1 MHCTN
6 FVDLNVHN
14 VRSTERWQATLQA
27 VKEAK
32 DGIAEFEKQQQRARI
47 AQKSSASAA
56 RLLSKFFRRASPM
69 SERIGKARLFMES
82 AVRKAERRLMENKRA
97 QLASISSKEHIAE
110 ALAEEL
116 FRTPGTLLT
125 SKEFAHIYQE
135 SNCEELREN
144 VDCNEIPFVNSIRT
158 ADGTCNNLAN
168 PTQGASFTAFARILP
183 PRYEDGVSQL
193 RGCIQSK
200 TDGIFHNGPFGPPNP
215 SARLISTTIVRDRP
229 ENESELSHLVMQW
242 GQFIDHDIDL
252 SVEFQNVTCDL
263 VNCECT
269 DICAPVRVPKD
280 DQTFGTGT
288 ARNGSCLWFVRT
300 VPACPKIQYEPRQ
313 QLNEITSYLDG
324 SMVYGSTTARAR
336 FLRELEGGRLKVG
349 PVFPPGGHASL
360 PTIPPCPP
368 EKNELGEIEIPSD
381 CTPPG
386 FNQVF
391 LAGDTRANEQVS
403 LTVMHTLWMRE
414 HNRIAGIL
422 QNLNSHWNDECVY
435 QETRKIVGALIQ
447 KITLYDYLPLILG
460 DQVFEQLVGMDYPGY
475 QPGTDVS
482 IPNAFATAA
491 YRFGHSQIQ
500 PTFERLNSSFQSI
513 PAGPL
518 SLRDAFF
525 NPQAYY
531 DSQGTA
537 PLVRGWITQPAR
549 QLDEFLN
556 SILTNQLFE
565 RDNEPG
571 MDLATLNVQRGRDH
585 GLPPYLIWKNFC
597 KNQFNI
603 SSDIQNELTYIR
615 FLQTYGTL
623 DTVDLFVGA
632 LAEEPLPG
640 SIVGATLACIFGITF
655 SRLRAGDRFWYE
667 NPGVFTPPQLDQI
680 QKGTIA
686 RIICDNGGGIPRVQK
701 NAFLLGSRSDCS
713 SIPSLDFQPWQ
724 EDPLCYERIEILPHN
739 RPRVKIQ
746 SSTRSFS
753 SQPNTYRQEVTFTN
767 STTTVRVC
775 IPFECPTSCQNTQ
788 VMISELANSNPKCRV
803 TSNSRLPP
811 NTAPAGEEDAY
822 HGLWTKS
829 NIQNSSG
836 LFNNEQICE
845 SGPSVA
851 LTYDCST
858 DSGKRNRLTLTTTAD
873 LERELAR
880 VLQSGGSNNM
890 PIQNVTATKLEPFDI
905 TERRDEIP
913 QELLSIKA
921 TQTQS
926 KVSKHYS

>member
-1 MHCTN
+1 MMR
-6 FVDLNVHN
+6 

-56 RLLSKFFRRASPM
+56 RLLAKFFRRASPM

-97 QLASISSKEHIAE
+97 QLASISNKEHMAE

-116 FRTPGTLLT
+116 FHTPGTLLT

-135 SNCEELREN
+135 SNCEELREH

-158 ADGTCNNLAN
+158 ADGTCNNLDN
-168 PTQGASFTAFARILP
+168 PTQGSSFTAFARLLE
-183 PRYEDGVSQL
+183 PRYEDGVNQL
-193 RGCIQSK
+193 RGFIQSK
-200 TDGIFHNGPFGPPNP
+200 TDGIFHKGPFGPPNP
-215 SARLISTTIVRDRP
+215 SARLISTTIVRDRI
-229 ENESELSHLVMQW
+229 ENSSALSHLVMQW
-242 GQFIDHDIDL
+242 GQFVDHDLDL
-252 SVEFQNVTCDL
+252 NVEFEGVECDL
-263 VNCECT
+263 ENCVCT
-269 DICAPVRVPKD
+269 DVCAPVQTPAD
-280 DQTFGTGT
+280 DQTFGVGT
-288 ARNGSCLWFVRT
+288 ARNGSCLPFVRT
-300 VPACPKIQYEPRQ
+300 VPACSEAQFEPRQ
-313 QLNEITSYLDG
+313 QVNELTSYLDG
-324 SMVYGSTTARAR
+324 SMVYGSTATRAR

-349 PVFPPGGHASL
+349 PNFPPGSSNPSL
-360 PTIPPCPP
+360 PTGPPCPP
-368 EKNELGEIEIPSD
+368 RENGRGEEENRD
-381 CTPPG
+381 CVVPG
-386 FNQVF
+386 FNESFV
-391 LAGDTRANEQVS
+391 AGDVRANEQVS
-403 LTVMHTLWMRE
+403 LTVMHTLWVRE

-422 QNLNSHWNDECVY
+422 QGLNAQWDDERVY

-460 DQVFEQLVGMDYPGY
+460 EQVFEQLVGRAYPGY
-475 QPGTDVS
+475 QPGTDAS

-500 PTFERLNSSFQSI
+500 PTFERLNPSFQSI

-603 SSDIQNELTYIR
+603 SSDIRNELTYIR

-667 NPGVFTPPQLDQI
+667 NPGVFTPAQRTEI

-686 RIICDNGGGIPRVQK
+686 RIICDNGGGIPRVQT
-701 NAFLLGSRSDCS
+701 NAFLLGSQSFCFL
-713 SIPSLDFQPWQ
+713 SIPSLDFQPWR
-724 EDPLCYERIEILPHN
+724 EDPFCYQRVRVLPHSRSQLDIDFLSRSTSSEFQN
-739 RPRVKIQ
+739 YPLMLTP
-746 SSTRSFS
+746 SSTTITR
-753 SQPNTYRQEVTFTN
+753 
-767 STTTVRVC
+767 C
-775 IPFECPTSCQNTQ
+775 IPFECPTSSQNTQ
-788 VMISELANSNPKCRV
+788 VAIFPRVINGDLTNFVECRV
-803 TSNSRLPP
+803 TSNSRLPAS
-811 NTAPAGEEDAY
+811 TAGQGAESAY
-822 HGLWTKS
+822 FGFWTES
-829 NIQNSSG
+829 NIRNSNG
-836 LFNNEQICE
+836 LFNNLQTCQGA
-845 SGPSVA
+845 SSVA
-851 LTYDCST
+851 LTYNCST
-858 DSGKRNRLTLTTTAD
+858 GSGKRKRSTLTTTAD

-880 VLQSGGSNNM
+880 VLQNGGSNNM
-890 PIQNVTATKLEPFDI
+890 PVQNVTATKLEPFNI

-913 QELLSIKA
+913 PVLLSKLNA
-921 TQTQS
+921 TQIQS
-926 KVSKHYS
+926 EVSKHYS